1 MLVGNPEILMFEKK
15 KKKKQTDTDPSKLG
29 LSQSSRHFIAKLR

>member
-1 MLVGNPEILMFEKK
+1 MLVGNPEILMFEK